1 MFVCKQEKPEMNNF
15 VERKKKFGCKVKI
28 FRKFQYFKKLL

>member
-15 VERKKKFGCKVKI
+15 VERKNKFGSKVKI
-28 FRKFQYFKKLL
+28 FRKISIF